1 MLIWGATVGIA
12 GTSFG
17 SFFGS
22 VPSLTAPLR
31 LKLFFVGESV
41 FIPTMVCFGTQIP
54 VIVFHRGCKHHIA
67 SYIGFWIALCIATLI
82 SITSGLNRYSK
93 SNKNRCKIVSKR
105 PSGAHVSHLEP
116 SVDTRCISGR
126 LLEASCTHFG
136 SPWGSLLGPFSGPFP
151 LWDGLRTLKWW
162 PLGGVRLDITFWIEI

>member
-1 MLIWGATVGIA
+1 MLVWGATGGIA

-31 LKLFFVGESV
+31 SKLFFVGESV

-105 PSGAHVSHLEP
+105 PSGALVSHLEP
-116 SVDTRCISGR
+116 SLDARCISGH

-136 SPWGSLLGPFSGPFP
+136 SPWGSLGIPFGTLFGTFSSLGRS
-151 LWDGLRTLKWW
+151 
-162 PLGGVRLDITFWIEI
+162 